1 MSYFR
6 SGDPEADFAR
16 REREQEE
23 WLRKRPKCARCH
35 EHIQDE
41 RLIVVNGELYHFK
54 CADELFGEDT
64 EDFIY

>member
-1 MSYFR
+1 MTFR
-6 SGDPEADFAR
+6 TNDPEADFAR

-41 RLIVVNGELYHFK
+41 RLMVMDGKLYHFK
-54 CADELFGEDT
+54 CADKLFGEDT
-64 EDFIY
+64 EDFVY